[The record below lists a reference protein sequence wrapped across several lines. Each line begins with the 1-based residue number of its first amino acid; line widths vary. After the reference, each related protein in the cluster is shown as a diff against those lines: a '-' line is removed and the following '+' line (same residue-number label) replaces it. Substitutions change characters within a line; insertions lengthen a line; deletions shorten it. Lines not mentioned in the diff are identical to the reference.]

1 MQKRQAAMPF
11 ILITILIDMLGI
23 GLVIPVLPR
32 LVTTMYGGDI
42 STGST
47 IFGWFVASYAL
58 MQFIFSPV
66 LGNLSDAYGRRPV
79 ILLSLLGAGLDYLL
93 MAFAPSLGWLFVG
106 RIISGITGANIA
118 AANAYVADVSP
129 PEERARNFGMI
140 GACFGVGFI
149 IGPAMGGVLGGFGLR
164 VPFIAAAI
172 LTLCNWLYGCFVLPE
187 SHAKER
193 RRPFDWSRA
202 NPLSSLGSLGRYPV
216 VLGLAAVITLERLAH
231 DSLPSTWVLYT
242 TYRFNWTEFDNG
254 MSLALVGIMYA
265 AVSGGLTGII
275 VKKLGERKS
284 LIFGL
289 FIGST
294 TFLMYGLAPRGWM
307 LYLIIVIGS
316 TGGIAVPAMQSLI
329 SKMTPS
335 TEQGAV
341 QGALSSIQS
350 MAAIVGPLMA
360 TGLFGYFTS
369 VSAPVKLPGAAFI
382 VSSALV
388 AVGAALAMRNLRL
401 NPAMETDASG
411 SRAA

>member
-1 MQKRQAAMPF
+1 MQKRQAALPF
-11 ILITILIDMLGI
+11 ILVTVLIDMLGI
-23 GLVIPVLPR
+23 GLVIPVLPK
-32 LVTTMYGGDI
+32 LVTTMYGGNI
-42 STGST
+42 SEGST
-47 IFGWFVASYAL
+47 VFGWFVASYAL
-58 MQFIFSPV
+58 MQFVFSPV

-93 MAFAPSLGWLFVG
+93 MAMAPSLGWLFVG
-106 RIISGITGANIA
+106 RVISGITGANIA

-129 PEERARNFGMI
+129 PEDRARNFGMI

-149 IGPAMGGVLGGFGLR
+149 IGPALGGLLGGFGLR

-202 NPLSSLGSLGRYPV
+202 NPLSSLGALGRYPI

-231 DSLPSTWVLYT
+231 DALPSTWVLYT
-242 TYRFNWTEFDNG
+242 TYRFNWTELDNG
-254 MSLALVGIMYA
+254 LSLALVGVMYA
-265 AVSGGLTGII
+265 VVSGGLTGVI
-275 VKKLGERKS
+275 VKKLGERRS
-284 LIFGL
+284 LITGL
-289 FIGST
+289 MIGST
-294 TFLMYGLAPRGWM
+294 TFLMYGLASRGWM

-316 TGGIAVPAMQSLI
+316 AGGIAVPALQSLI
-329 SKMTPS
+329 SKATPA

-350 MAAIVGPLMA
+350 MAAIIGPLMA

-369 VSAPVKLPGAAFI
+369 ASAPVKLPGAAFI
-382 VSSALV
+382 VSSMLV
-388 AVGAALAMRNLRL
+388 AIGAALAMRNLRL
-401 NPAMETDASG
+401 NPAMQTDASG
-411 SRAA
+411 NEAA